1 MESQMTADPVVSQSK
16 GSNTQTVEVKTPAE
30 TGAASQPLII
40 SEQDA
45 PLVMDFIAEAMEHV
59 ETAEAS
65 LLELETK
72 PGDNEV
78 LNKIFRGFHTIKGM
92 AGFLNLTE
100 IGTLAHA
107 AENILDLARKGKM
120 VIVGPISDIIFE
132 VIDAKKKMLAIL
144 KDCLQASKPVPSY
157 SAAGELMAKLKLA
170 AEGKLAQ
177 SVPAALPKTEQQPT
191 IQLTPEVVQQP
202 TLQTTPQPTPQTA
215 SQPTTPQAIQPQATQ
230 PTAAGQQETT
240 ESHDNKESIKVSTI
254 RLDKLI
260 NTVGELVI
268 AQLMVAEQTSTSSLD
283 SDLSRK
289 VVHQSKIIRE
299 LQELSMVMRMVP
311 IQGVFQKMARI
322 VRDLSHKTGKQI
334 DFVTRG
340 EETELDRNIV
350 DKITDPLVHMIRN
363 SVDHGVET
371 PEERVKAGKK
381 PVGRVELRAYHQ
393 AGNIVIEIQ
402 DDGKGLN
409 KERILQKAIEGGFVE
424 AGQQLSDEEIFK
436 FVFRPGLSTAEKV
449 TAVSGRGVGMDVV
462 KRNIDSL
469 RGKIEI
475 SSTPGQGSTFTI
487 RLPLT
492 LAIIDGQIVRVGK
505 ERYIVPIGSIIHSF
519 RPTKEQVQS
528 IQRSAEVAMVSN
540 ELLPIIR
547 LHRHFNIQPQSN
559 DICDS
564 LLVVVEADGAKC
576 CVLVDDLLGQQQV
589 VIKSLGEG
597 LGKVMGVAG
606 GAIMGDG
613 RVCLILDVPGLV
625 ELARKTK
632 S

>member
-1 MESQMTADPVVSQSK
+1 MESQMTVEQVK
-16 GSNTQTVEVKTPAE
+16 SNATQTVEVKPPAE
-30 TGAASQPLII
+30 AGAASQPLII
-40 SEQDA
+40 SGEDA
-45 PLVMDFIAEAMEHV
+45 PLVMDFVNEAMEHI

-120 VIVGPISDIIFE
+120 VVVGPISDVIFE

-144 KDCLQASKPVPSY
+144 KDCVQSSKPVPSY

-170 AEGKLAQ
+170 AEGKLTPSAPVAPQ
-177 SVPAALPKTEQQPT
+177 QAPQAAQQPMPP
-191 IQLTPEVVQQP
+191 L
-202 TLQTTPQPTPQTA
+202 
-215 SQPTTPQAIQPQATQ
+215 TQ
-230 PTAAGQQETT
+230 PVAGQETA
-240 ESHDNKESIKVSTI
+240 EARDKENIKVSTI

-268 AQLMVAEQTSTSSLD
+268 AQLMVAEQTSASALD

-322 VRDLSHKTGKQI
+322 VRDLSHKSGKQI

-363 SVDHGVET
+363 SVDHGIEM
-371 PEERVKAGKK
+371 PEERAKTGKN

-424 AGQQLSDEEIFK
+424 VGQQLSDEEIFK
-436 FVFRPGLSTAEKV
+436 FVFKPGLSTAEKI

-469 RGKIEI
+469 RGKIDI

-505 ERYIVPIGSIIHSF
+505 ERYIIPIGSIIHSF
-519 RPTKEQVQS
+519 RPAKGQVQS
-528 IQRSAEVAMVSN
+528 IQRSAEVVMVSN

-547 LHRHFNIQPQSN
+547 LNKHFNIQPQSD
-559 DICDS
+559 DICDC
-564 LLVVVEADGAKC
+564 LLVVVEADGKKC
-576 CVLVDDLLGQQQV
+576 CFLVDDLLGQQQV

-597 LGKVMGVAG
+597 LGKVMGVSG

-613 RVCLILDVPGLV
+613 RVCLILDIPGLI
-625 ELARKTK
+625 ELARKRK
-632 S
+632 N

>member
-1 MESQMTADPVVSQSK
+1 MK
-16 GSNTQTVEVKTPAE
+16 GNATQTVEVKPPAE
-30 TGAASQPLII
+30 AGAASQPLVIA
-40 SEQDA
+40 EQDV
-45 PLVMDFIAEAMEHV
+45 PLVMDFVNEAMEHI
-59 ETAEAS
+59 ETAEAA

-100 IGTLAHA
+100 IGTIAHA
-107 AENILDLARKGKM
+107 AESVLDLARKGKL
-120 VIVGPISDIIFE
+120 VVVGPISDVIFE

-144 KDCLQASKPVPSY
+144 KDCVQSSKPVPSY
-157 SAAGELMAKLKLA
+157 PAAGELIAKLKLA
-170 AEGKLAQ
+170 AEGKLTQ
-177 SVPAALPKTEQQPT
+177 SAPVTPQQVPQAPQQPAAQTQAS
-191 IQLTPEVVQQP
+191 
-202 TLQTTPQPTPQTA
+202 QTTQQPTPQVV
-215 SQPTTPQAIQPQATQ
+215 QPQVSQATQ
-230 PTAAGQQETT
+230 PPAAGQQETS
-240 ESHDNKESIKVSTI
+240 ESHDNESIKVRTT

-268 AQLMVAEQTSTSSLD
+268 AQLMVAEQTSTSALD

-322 VRDLSHKTGKQI
+322 VRDLAHKTGKQI

-363 SVDHGVET
+363 SVDHGIES
-371 PEERVKAGKK
+371 PEERAKTGKK

-424 AGQQLSDEEIFK
+424 AGQQLSEEEIFK

-469 RGKIEI
+469 RGKIDI

-505 ERYIVPIGSIIHSF
+505 ERYIIPIGSIIHSF
-519 RPTKEQVQS
+519 RPAKGQVQS
-528 IQRSAEVAMVSN
+528 IQRSAEVVMVSN
-540 ELLPIIR
+540 ELLPVIR
-547 LHRHFNIQPQSN
+547 LHKHFNIQPQSN
-559 DICDS
+559 DICDC

-576 CVLVDDLLGQQQV
+576 SLLVDDLLGQQQV

-597 LGKVMGVAG
+597 LGK
-606 GAIMGDG
+606 ISG
-613 RVCLILDVPGLV
+613 RIRRRYYGRW
-625 ELARKTK
+625 ARLSDT
-632 S
+632 

>member
-1 MESQMTADPVVSQSK
+1 MESQMTTEQAKSSA
-16 GSNTQTVEVKTPAE
+16 TQTVEVKSPAE
-30 TGAASQPLII
+30 AGAASQPLVI

-45 PLVMDFIAEAMEHV
+45 PLVMDFVNEAMEHI
-59 ETAEAS
+59 ETAEAA

-100 IGTLAHA
+100 IGTIAHA
-107 AENILDLARKGKM
+107 AESVLDLARKGKL
-120 VIVGPISDIIFE
+120 VVVGPISDVIFE
-132 VIDAKKKMLAIL
+132 VIDAKKKMLATL
-144 KDCLQASKPVPSY
+144 KDCVQSSKPVPSY
-157 SAAGELMAKLKLA
+157 PAVGELIAKLKLA
-170 AEGKLAQ
+170 AEGKLTQ
-177 SVPAALPKTEQQPT
+177 SAPVTPQQTPQQPAAQTQAS
-191 IQLTPEVVQQP
+191 
-202 TLQTTPQPTPQTA
+202 QTTQQPTPQVV
-215 SQPTTPQAIQPQATQ
+215 QPQVSQATQ
-230 PTAAGQQETT
+230 PAAGQQETT
-240 ESHDNKESIKVSTI
+240 ESHDKENIKVSTI

-268 AQLMVAEQTSTSSLD
+268 AQLMVAEQTSTSALD

-322 VRDLSHKTGKQI
+322 VRDLSHKTDKQI

-363 SVDHGVET
+363 SVDHGIES
-371 PEERVKAGKK
+371 PEERAKTGKN
-381 PVGRVELRAYHQ
+381 PVGKVELRAYHQ
-393 AGNIVIEIQ
+393 AGNIVIEIR

-409 KERILQKAIEGGFVE
+409 KERILQKAIEGGCVE
-424 AGQQLSDEEIFK
+424 TGQQLSDEEIFK
-436 FVFRPGLSTAEKV
+436 LIFRPGLSTAEKV

-469 RGKIEI
+469 RGKIDI

-505 ERYIVPIGSIIHSF
+505 ERYIIPIGSIIHSF
-519 RPTKEQVQS
+519 RPTKGQVQS
-528 IQRSAEVAMVSN
+528 IQRSAEVVMVSN
-540 ELLPIIR
+540 ELLPVIR
-547 LHRHFNIQPQSN
+547 LYKHFNIQPQSS
-559 DICDS
+559 DICDC

-576 CVLVDDLLGQQQV
+576 CFLVDDLLGQQQV

-597 LGKVMGVAG
+597 LGKVTGVSG

-613 RVCLILDVPGLV
+613 HVCLILDVPGLV
-625 ELARKTK
+625 ELARKRK
-632 S
+632 N

>member
-1 MESQMTADPVVSQSK
+1 MESQMTVEQVK
-16 GSNTQTVEVKTPAE
+16 SNATQTVEVKPPAE
-30 TGAASQPLII
+30 AGAASQPLII
-40 SEQDA
+40 SGEDA
-45 PLVMDFIAEAMEHV
+45 PLVMDFVNEAMEHI

-120 VIVGPISDIIFE
+120 VVVGPISDVIFE

-144 KDCLQASKPVPSY
+144 KDCVQSSKPVPSY

-170 AEGKLAQ
+170 AEGKLTPSAPVAPQ
-177 SVPAALPKTEQQPT
+177 QAPQAAQQPMPP
-191 IQLTPEVVQQP
+191 L
-202 TLQTTPQPTPQTA
+202 
-215 SQPTTPQAIQPQATQ
+215 TQ
-230 PTAAGQQETT
+230 PVAGQETA
-240 ESHDNKESIKVSTI
+240 EARDKENIKVSTI

-268 AQLMVAEQTSTSSLD
+268 AQLMVAEQTSASALD

-322 VRDLSHKTGKQI
+322 VRDLSHKSGKQI

-363 SVDHGVET
+363 SVDHGIEM
-371 PEERVKAGKK
+371 PEERAKTGKN

-409 KERILQKAIEGGFVE
+409 KERILQKALEGGFLE
-424 AGQQLSDEEIFK
+424 AGQHLSDEEIFK
-436 FVFRPGLSTAEKV
+436 FVFKPGLSTAEKI

-469 RGKIEI
+469 RGKIDI

-505 ERYIVPIGSIIHSF
+505 ERYIIPIGSIIHSF
-519 RPTKEQVQS
+519 RPAKGQVQS
-528 IQRSAEVAMVSN
+528 IQRSAEVVMVSN

-547 LHRHFNIQPQSN
+547 LNKHFNIQPQSD
-559 DICDS
+559 DICDC
-564 LLVVVEADGAKC
+564 LLVVVEADGKKC
-576 CVLVDDLLGQQQV
+576 CFLVDDLLGQQQV

-597 LGKVMGVAG
+597 LGKVMGVSG

-613 RVCLILDVPGLV
+613 RVCLILDIPGLI
-625 ELARKTK
+625 ELARKRK
-632 S
+632 N

>member
-1 MESQMTADPVVSQSK
+1 MTVEQVK
-16 GSNTQTVEVKTPAE
+16 GNAAQTVEVKPAAE
-30 TGAASQPLII
+30 AGAASQPLVIT
-40 SEQDA
+40 EQDA
-45 PLVMDFIAEAMEHV
+45 PLVMDFVNEAMEHI

-65 LLELETK
+65 LLELEAK

-120 VIVGPISDIIFE
+120 VVVGPISDVIFE

-144 KDCLQASKPVPSY
+144 KDCVQSSKPVPAY
-157 SAAGELMAKLKLA
+157 PAAGELIAKLKLA
-170 AEGKLAQ
+170 AEGKLTQSGSATPQQVTQAQ
-177 SVPAALPKTEQQPT
+177 QQPIPQLTPQQPT
-191 IQLTPEVVQQP
+191 TQATQTIQ
-202 TLQTTPQPTPQTA
+202 QPTPQA
-215 SQPTTPQAIQPQATQ
+215 MQPQVSQATQ
-230 PTAAGQQETT
+230 PAAGQQETT

-268 AQLMVAEQTSTSSLD
+268 AQLMVAEETCHNALD
-283 SDLSRK
+283 SNLSRK

-363 SVDHGVET
+363 SVDHGIEL
-371 PEERVKAGKK
+371 PEERTKAGKK

-424 AGQQLSDEEIFK
+424 AGQQLSEEEIFK

-469 RGKIEI
+469 RGKIDI

-492 LAIIDGQIVRVGK
+492 LAIIDGQIVRVGS
-505 ERYIVPIGSIIHSF
+505 ERYIIPIGSIIHSF
-519 RPTKEQVQS
+519 RPAKGQVQS
-528 IQRSAEVAMVSN
+528 IQSNAEVVMVSN

-547 LHRHFNIQPQSN
+547 LYKHFNIQPRSN

-576 CVLVDDLLGQQQV
+576 CLLVDDLLGQQQV

-597 LGKVMGVAG
+597 LGKIMGVSG
-606 GAIMGDG
+606 G
-613 RVCLILDVPGLV
+613 GLWGTDASV
-625 ELARKTK
+625 
-632 S
+632 

>member
-1 MESQMTADPVVSQSK
+1 MTMESQMTAEPAVSQTKS
-16 GSNTQTVEVKTPAE
+16 GNTQTVELKPPAE
-30 TGAASQPLII
+30 AGGAAQPLVIA
-40 SEQDA
+40 EQDA
-45 PLVMDFIAEAMEHV
+45 PLVIDFVNEAVEHV

-78 LNKIFRGFHTIKGM
+78 INKIFRGFHTIKGM

-107 AENILDLARKGKM
+107 AESILDLARKGKM
-120 VIVGPISDIIFE
+120 IIVGPISDLIFE
-132 VIDAKKKMLAIL
+132 VIDAKKKMLATL
-144 KDCLQASKPVPSY
+144 KDCVQTSKPVPSY
-157 SAAGELMAKLKLA
+157 ASAADLMARLKLA
-170 AEGKLAQ
+170 AEGKLAP
-177 SVPAALPKTEQQPT
+177 SAPAAPPKVEQPVIIQPAAQPAQQPAAT
-191 IQLTPEVVQQP
+191 
-202 TLQTTPQPTPQTA
+202 QTA
-215 SQPTTPQAIQPQATQ
+215 SQPLPQTPPQAVVPQATQ
-230 PTAAGQQETT
+230 PAAVQQEST
-240 ESHDNKESIKVSTI
+240 ESHDKESIKVSTV

-268 AQLMVAEQTSTSSLD
+268 AQLMVAEQTGTSDLD

-363 SVDHGVET
+363 SVDHGIEL
-371 PEERVKAGKK
+371 PEERLKAGKK
-381 PVGRVELRAYHQ
+381 PVGRIELRAYHQ

-424 AGQQLSDEEIFK
+424 AGQNLSDEEIFK
-436 FVFRPGLSTAEKV
+436 FVFKAGLSTAEKV

-462 KRNIDSL
+462 KRNIDSI
-469 RGKIEI
+469 RGKIDI
-475 SSTPGQGSTFTI
+475 SSAPGQGSTFTI

-505 ERYIVPIGSIIHSF
+505 ERYIIPIGSIIHSF
-519 RPTKEQVQS
+519 RPTQGQVQS
-528 IQRSAEVAMVSN
+528 IQRSAEVVMVSD

-547 LHRHFNIQPQSN
+547 LYKHFNIQPQSS
-559 DICDS
+559 DIYDS
-564 LLVVVEADGAKC
+564 LLVVVEADGTKC
-576 CVLVDDLLGQQQV
+576 CLLVDDLLGQQQV
-589 VIKSLGEG
+589 VIKSLGDG
-597 LGKVMGVAG
+597 LGKVLGVSG

-625 ELARKTK
+625 ELSRKK
-632 S
+632 SAD

>member
-1 MESQMTADPVVSQSK
+1 MESQMTVEQVK
-16 GSNTQTVEVKTPAE
+16 SNATQTVEVKPPAE
-30 TGAASQPLII
+30 AGAASQPLII
-40 SEQDA
+40 SGEDA
-45 PLVMDFIAEAMEHV
+45 PLVMDFVNEAMEHI

-120 VIVGPISDIIFE
+120 VVVGPISDVIFE

-144 KDCLQASKPVPSY
+144 KDCVQSSKPVPSY

-170 AEGKLAQ
+170 AEGKLTPSAPVAPQ
-177 SVPAALPKTEQQPT
+177 QAPQAAQQPMPP
-191 IQLTPEVVQQP
+191 L
-202 TLQTTPQPTPQTA
+202 
-215 SQPTTPQAIQPQATQ
+215 TQ
-230 PTAAGQQETT
+230 PVAGQETA
-240 ESHDNKESIKVSTI
+240 EARDKENIKVSTI

-268 AQLMVAEQTSTSSLD
+268 AQLMVAEQTSASALD

-322 VRDLSHKTGKQI
+322 VRDLSHKSGKQI

-363 SVDHGVET
+363 SVDHGIEM
-371 PEERVKAGKK
+371 PEERAKTGKN

-409 KERILQKAIEGGFVE
+409 KERILQKAIEGGFLE
-424 AGQQLSDEEIFK
+424 AGQHLSDEEIFK
-436 FVFRPGLSTAEKV
+436 FVFKPGLSTAEKI

-469 RGKIEI
+469 RGKIDI

-505 ERYIVPIGSIIHSF
+505 ERYIIPIGSIIHSF
-519 RPTKEQVQS
+519 RPAKGQVQS
-528 IQRSAEVAMVSN
+528 IQRSAEVVMVSN

-547 LHRHFNIQPQSN
+547 LNKHFNIQPQSD
-559 DICDS
+559 DICDC
-564 LLVVVEADGAKC
+564 LLVVVEADGKKC
-576 CVLVDDLLGQQQV
+576 CFLVDDLLGQQQV

-597 LGKVMGVAG
+597 LGKVMGVSG

-613 RVCLILDVPGLV
+613 RVCLILDIPGLI
-625 ELARKTK
+625 ELARKRK
-632 S
+632 N

>member
-16 GSNTQTVEVKTPAE
+16 GSNTQTVEVKPPAE

-40 SEQDA
+40 AEQDV
-45 PLVMDFIAEAMEHV
+45 PLVMDFVTEAMEHV

-144 KDCLQASKPVPSY
+144 KDCIQASKPVLPFPG
-157 SAAGELMAKLKLA
+157 AGELMAKLKLA
-170 AEGKLAQ
+170 AEGKLTQ
-177 SVPAALPKTEQQPT
+177 SVPAAPAKAEQQPT
-191 IQLTPEVVQQP
+191 IQATPEVIQQP
-202 TLQTTPQPTPQTA
+202 TPQAAPQPIPQTA
-215 SQPTTPQAIQPQATQ
+215 SQPTAPQAVQPQAAQ
-230 PTAAGQQETT
+230 PAAAGQQETT
-240 ESHDNKESIKVSTI
+240 ESHDKESIKVSTV

-363 SVDHGVET
+363 SVDHGIET
-371 PEERVKAGKK
+371 PEERGKTGKK

-424 AGQQLSDEEIFK
+424 AGQKLSDEEIFK

-492 LAIIDGQIVRVGK
+492 LAIIDGQIVRVGQ
-505 ERYIVPIGSIIHSF
+505 ERYIIPIGSIIHSF
-519 RPTKEQVQS
+519 RPTKGQVQS
-528 IQRSAEVAMVSN
+528 IQHSAEVVMVSN
-540 ELLPIIR
+540 ELLPVIR

-559 DICDS
+559 DIYDS

-625 ELARKTK
+625 ELARQTK

>member
-1 MESQMTADPVVSQSK
+1 MESQTTVEQVK
-16 GSNTQTVEVKTPAE
+16 SNAAQTVEVRPPAE
-30 TGAASQPLII
+30 AEAASQPLVIT
-40 SEQDA
+40 EQDA
-45 PLVMDFIAEAMEHV
+45 PLVMDFVTEGMEHV
-59 ETAEAS
+59 ETAEAA

-120 VIVGPISDIIFE
+120 VVVGPISDLIFE

-144 KDCLQASKPVPSY
+144 KDCVQSSKPVPSY
-157 SAAGELMAKLKLA
+157 PAAGELIAKLKLA
-170 AEGKLAQ
+170 AEGKLTQ
-177 SVPAALPKTEQQPT
+177 SAPVTPQQASP
-191 IQLTPEVVQQP
+191 QAVQQP
-202 TLQTTPQPTPQTA
+202 TPQVSQPQTPA
-215 SQPTTPQAIQPQATQ
+215 AAQSS
-230 PTAAGQQETT
+230 AGQQETT
-240 ESHDNKESIKVSTI
+240 ESHDKESIKVSTT
-254 RLDKLI
+254 RMDKLI

-268 AQLMVAEQTSTSSLD
+268 AQLMVAEETGTNALD
-283 SDLSRK
+283 SGLSRK

-363 SVDHGVET
+363 SVDHGIESL
-371 PEERVKAGKK
+371 EERAKTGKN

-393 AGNIVIEIQ
+393 AGNIVIEVN

-424 AGQQLSDEEIFK
+424 AGQHLSDEEIFK

-469 RGKIEI
+469 RGKIDI
-475 SSTPGQGSTFTI
+475 SSTPGQGSTFAI

-505 ERYIVPIGSIIHSF
+505 ERYIIPIGSIIHSF
-519 RPTKEQVQS
+519 RPVKGQVQS
-528 IQRSAEVAMVSN
+528 IQRSAEVVMVSN
-540 ELLPIIR
+540 ELLPVIR
-547 LHRHFNIQPQSN
+547 LHNHFNIQPQSN
-559 DICDS
+559 DICDC
-564 LLVVVEADGAKC
+564 LLVVVEADGTKC
-576 CVLVDDLLGQQQV
+576 SLLVDDLLGQQQV

-597 LGKVMGVAG
+597 LGKVTGISG

-613 RVCLILDVPGLV
+613 HVCLILDVPGLV
-625 ELARKTK
+625 ELARKRK

>member
-1 MESQMTADPVVSQSK
+1 MESQMTIEQAK
-16 GSNTQTVEVKTPAE
+16 GSDTQTVEVKPPAE
-30 TGAASQPLII
+30 AGAAPQPLVIT
-40 SEQDA
+40 EQDA
-45 PLVMDFIAEAMEHV
+45 PLVMDFVNEAMEHI

-78 LNKIFRGFHTIKGM
+78 LNKIFRGFHTVKGM

-120 VIVGPISDIIFE
+120 VVVGPISDVIFE

-144 KDCLQASKPVPSY
+144 KDCVQSSKPVPSY
-157 SAAGELMAKLKLA
+157 PAAGELIAKLKLA
-170 AEGKLAQ
+170 AEGKLTQ
-177 SVPAALPKTEQQPT
+177 SAPVTPQQAPQVQQQPAAQTQAP
-191 IQLTPEVVQQP
+191 
-202 TLQTTPQPTPQTA
+202 QTTQQPTPQA
-215 SQPTTPQAIQPQATQ
+215 EQPQVSQAAQ
-230 PTAAGQQETT
+230 PAAGQQETT
-240 ESHDNKESIKVSTI
+240 ESHDKESIKVRTT

-268 AQLMVAEQTSTSSLD
+268 AQLMVAEETGGNALD

-363 SVDHGVET
+363 SVDHGIET
-371 PEERVKAGKK
+371 PEERAKTGKN

-393 AGNIVIEIQ
+393 AGNIVIEIL

-424 AGQQLSDEEIFK
+424 AGQQLSEEEIFK

-469 RGKIEI
+469 RGKIDI
-475 SSTPGQGSTFTI
+475 SSTPGQGSTFAI

-505 ERYIVPIGSIIHSF
+505 ERYIIPIGSIIHSF
-519 RPTKEQVQS
+519 RPVKGQIQS
-528 IQRSAEVAMVSN
+528 IQRSAEVVMVSN
-540 ELLPIIR
+540 ELLPVIR
-547 LHRHFNIQPQSN
+547 LHNHFSIQPQSN
-559 DICDS
+559 DICDC

-576 CVLVDDLLGQQQV
+576 SLLVDDLLGQQQV

-597 LGKVMGVAG
+597 LGKVAGISG

-625 ELARKTK
+625 ELARKRK

>member
-1 MESQMTADPVVSQSK
+1 MTLEQVK
-16 GSNTQTVEVKTPAE
+16 GNATQAVEVKPPAE
-30 TGAASQPLII
+30 AGAASQPLVIA
-40 SEQDA
+40 EQDA
-45 PLVMDFIAEAMEHV
+45 PLVIDFVNEAMEHV
-59 ETAEAS
+59 ETAEAA

-120 VIVGPISDIIFE
+120 VVVGPISDVIFE

-144 KDCLQASKPVPSY
+144 KDCVQSSKPVPAY
-157 SAAGELMAKLKLA
+157 PAAGELMAKLKLA

-177 SVPAALPKTEQQPT
+177 SGPVTPQQAPQAQQQPVSKQVPQQPT
-191 IQLTPEVVQQP
+191 AQATQ
-202 TLQTTPQPTPQTA
+202 QTTPQA
-215 SQPTTPQAIQPQATQ
+215 VQPQVSQATSS
-230 PTAAGQQETT
+230 AAGQQETG
-240 ESHDNKESIKVSTI
+240 ESHDKESIKVSTT

-268 AQLMVAEQTSTSSLD
+268 AQLMVAEETVNNALD
-283 SDLSRK
+283 SNLSRK

-299 LQELSMVMRMVP
+299 LQELSIVMRMVP

-363 SVDHGVET
+363 SVDHGIEL
-371 PEERVKAGKK
+371 PEERTKAGKK

-402 DDGKGLN
+402 DDGKGLD

-424 AGQQLSDEEIFK
+424 AGQQLSEEEIFK

-469 RGKIEI
+469 RGKIDI
-475 SSTPGQGSTFTI
+475 SSTHGQGSTFTI

-492 LAIIDGQIVRVGK
+492 LAIIDGQIVRVGS
-505 ERYIVPIGSIIHSF
+505 ERYIIPIGSIIHSF
-519 RPTKEQVQS
+519 RPTRGQVQS
-528 IQRSAEVAMVSN
+528 IQRNAEVVMVSD
-540 ELLPIIR
+540 ELLPVIR
-547 LHRHFNIQPQSN
+547 LYKHFNIQPRSN

-576 CVLVDDLLGQQQV
+576 CLLVDDLLGQQQV

-597 LGKVMGVAG
+597 LGKIRGVSG

-613 RVCLILDVPGLV
+613 HVCLILDVPGLV
-625 ELARKTK
+625 ELARKK
-632 S
+632 AY